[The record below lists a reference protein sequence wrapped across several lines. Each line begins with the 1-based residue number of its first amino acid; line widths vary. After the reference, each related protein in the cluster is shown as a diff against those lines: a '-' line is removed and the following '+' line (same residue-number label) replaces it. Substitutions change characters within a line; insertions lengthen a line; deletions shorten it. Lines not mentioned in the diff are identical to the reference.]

1 MYYCYLYVS
10 ISFQQFPLC
19 QCTNYTCLFYNYRS
33 KYFRGRKIFGD
44 WDIRVEQVITKDQEH
59 MIYMPYDPLVP
70 RILVITM

>member
-1 MYYCYLYVS
+1 
-10 ISFQQFPLC
+10 
-19 QCTNYTCLFYNYRS
+19 LFYNYRS

-44 WDIRVEQVITKDQEH
+44 WDIRVEQVIAKDQEH